1 MPAED
6 PNDMHNESASSRPNP
21 SDESS
26 ADVQTEPKDEEKS
39 ATRRKI
45 EESLGDS

>member
-21 SDESS
+21 GDESS
-26 ADVQTEPKDEEKS
+26 ANVQTEPKDEEKS
-39 ATRRKI
+39 AIRRKI
-45 EESLGDS
+45 EGKLKDS